1 MQVVQPYTLEVITQ
15 VLTGAWAEQLEPT
28 ISKKKFWRAT
38 KLCKNSFVSRAN
50 LDAHKACGNV
60 INSGPSSSVLRN
72 YPFQPC
78 IEDFKEEGLLT
89 VHHTALSQ

>member
-15 VLTGAWAEQLEPT
+15 VLTGAWAEQLEPK

-38 KLCKNSFVSRAN
+38 KLCKNSFVSREN

-60 INSGPSSSVLRN
+60 INSSHSSSV
-72 YPFQPC
+72 
-78 IEDFKEEGLLT
+78 
-89 VHHTALSQ
+89 